1 MRIHS
6 HADGVL
12 SDAFAGLQKLMLPD
26 RWQALALTA
35 LRAGHDV
42 VVDAP
47 TGAGKTY
54 IFERWTEQ
62 TNFSHRA
69 LFTVPTRALA
79 NDKYAEWRARDWP
92 VGIMTGD
99 LCVNPDAPV
108 VVATLEAVQGIVV
121 DSSLPG
127 KSARRAQPRDPP
139 PASGDNRSNGPFELL
154 VVDEYHWLAD
164 AHRGNHYEGV
174 LLCAPLNLQLLL
186 LSGAVANP
194 HDVAAWLGRLGREA
208 EVVQHRERPVQL
220 EEVDVDDLVHGL
232 PRCIEGFWSKRVAGA
247 LREGMGPVLVFAPHR
262 RNAERLARQFARELP
277 LADPLTLTPEQEQ
290 LCGPA
295 LAKLLRNR
303 VAYHHSG
310 LSYAQRAGVI
320 EPLAKAG
327 QLRAVVATLGLSAGI
342 NFSLRS
348 VLITANSYRH
358 NHLDREIAPHD
369 LLQMI
374 GRAGRRGLDDVG
386 YVLVS
391 TSTPRMRRA
400 EPLRLKR
407 ATPLPWA
414 FFLRQLRGGRDALEM
429 AGTEAR
435 RFFTEDHL
443 TLGAEQ
449 TAQLDPTILPC
460 AEHTDTGRA
469 RLVRRERNPFPG
481 CRDCVR
487 RAECLALSPQPT
499 LLWQWQRT
507 GVLDR
512 QLRLTLRGE
521 IVSCFLGPEGLAL
534 SAGLEDRRYAL
545 DDLLFDTANLFAGD
559 RFSGTNPRRLGRLAA
574 ACNYAYRR
582 MTIEGWLEE
591 GVPPQ
596 YGSGASESVR
606 AIVAEGARAR
616 EVIAEVETAGR
627 GDLDRLLTE
636 WRSLLRQIARAE
648 PLIGNGQPMTN
659 RDHFLAER
667 WDNFRALARD
677 WLRDARTDTLP
688 DLPPLT
694 VDQRRP
700 VNHSVLRNPRP
711 SPPSRAT
718 TPRANAAR

>member
-1 MRIHS
+1 M
-6 HADGVL
+6 L

-26 RWQALALTA
+26 KWQALALHA
-35 LRAGHDV
+35 LREGRDV

-54 IFERWTEQ
+54 IFERWAEQ
-62 TNFSHRA
+62 TNFARRA

-79 NDKYAEWRARDWP
+79 NDKYAEWRARDWR

-99 LCVNPDAPV
+99 LCVDPDAPI
-108 VVATLEAVQGIVV
+108 VVATLEAVQGLII
-121 DSSLPG
+121 DAGPG
-127 KSARRAQPRDPP
+127 RERARAPAQPDT
-139 PASGDNRSNGPFELL
+139 PFSLL
-154 VVDEYHWLAD
+154 VVDEYHWIAD

-174 LLCAPLNLQLLL
+174 LLSAPRDLQLLL

-194 HDVAAWLGRLGREA
+194 DDVVGWLRRLGRRA
-208 EVVQHRERPVQL
+208 EVIQHRERPVQL
-220 EEVDVDDLVHGL
+220 EEIDVDDLVHGL

-262 RNAERLARQFARELP
+262 RDAERLARQFARELP

-310 LSYAQRAGVI
+310 LSYVQRAGVI

-327 QLRAVVATLGLSAGI
+327 QLRAVVATLGLAAGI

-348 VLITANSYRH
+348 VLITAGSYRH
-358 NHLDREIAPHD
+358 DQLDREIAPHD

-374 GRAGRRGLDDVG
+374 GRAGRRGLDEMG

-391 TSTPRMRRA
+391 SSTPRMRRA

-407 ATPLPWA
+407 APALPWA

-429 AGTEAR
+429 AGTESG
-435 RFFTEDHL
+435 RFFTDEQMVLGTDH
-443 TLGAEQ
+443 
-449 TAQLDPTILPC
+449 TAQIDPAELPC
-460 AEHTDTGRA
+460 GEHTDTGRA
-469 RLVRRERNPFPG
+469 RLVRRERNPFVA
-481 CRDCVR
+481 CRTCAR

-512 QLRLTLRGE
+512 QLHLTARGE
-521 IVSCFLGPEGLAL
+521 IVSFFLGPEGLAL
-534 SAGLEDRRYAL
+534 AAALEDRRYAL
-545 DDLLFDTANLFAGD
+545 DDLLFDAANLFAGD

-574 ACNYAYRR
+574 ACNRTYHRLS
-582 MTIEGWLEE
+582 IDGWLHE
-591 GVPPQ
+591 GLPLQ
-596 YGSGASESVR
+596 YGFGASESVR
-606 AIVAEGARAR
+606 AMVAEGARAR

-636 WRSLLRQIARAE
+636 WRSLLRQVANAGPVLGAGR
-648 PLIGNGQPMTN
+648 PLNE
-659 RDHFLAER
+659 RELFLAER

-677 WLRDARTDTLP
+677 WLRDVRNDSLP

-694 VDQRRP
+694 ADQRRP
-700 VNHSVLRNPRP
+700 VNHSVLRAPRHLMP
-711 SPPSRAT
+711 ARAT
-718 TPRANAAR
+718 AAR